1 MRKAATTQLPEGDEN
16 NPPEASPANKSSKPI
31 FPQDAEGFD
40 DLDEYFDN
48 PTAPS
53 LNPSTAG
60 LSLRRRHL
68 SLLRA
73 KPMIASR
80 KQVARLGQTGKTWTS
95 QPTPKSEQ
103 KNKNSVNLRRP
114 TEAEWTDETLV
125 DEEAEQGPVKG
136 QELLQSD
143 EAKHEDP
150 PHTLQEEEEEEEEE
164 EREEQVPLNDD
175 YNTQHEDEEDTEVT
189 FKDTIRLTP
198 SPRSLIGDHAHQ
210 AREVKP
216 SPMRPASPA
225 NTMSPKTPIVQA
237 QSSIIATSVTRNKRT
252 KSASTVGGASSLGAS
267 KRRRRSKFEPLV
279 NLSTDNVDYC
289 NDDDG
294 KPVRRSKRSK
304 IPPLAYWRNEKV
316 IYGRRQS
323 SRMPVIVDVLRKDAA
338 DSPTRRQPIGRAN
351 GGDGRR
357 ATRAPAA
364 VAGTQADLK
373 KAGYR
378 PHVNVTASVM
388 DYDTH
393 QEVERCTLFL
403 HVIIALD

>member
-1 MRKAATTQLPEGDEN
+1 MPEGDEN
-16 NPPEASPANKSSKPI
+16 NPPEASPVNKSNKPL

-48 PTAPS
+48 PTAAALAS
-53 LNPSTAG
+53 STTG

-68 SLLRA
+68 ALLRA
-73 KPMIASR
+73 KPTIASR
-80 KQVARLGQTGKTWTS
+80 RQVARLGHTGKTWTS
-95 QPTPKSEQ
+95 QPTPKSERTTRH
-103 KNKNSVNLRRP
+103 SASLRRP

-125 DEEAEQGPVKG
+125 DEDTGPGQVKD
-136 QELLQSD
+136 QEPIQSD
-143 EAKHEDP
+143 GSRHEDP
-150 PHTLQEEEEEEEEE
+150 PHTLQDEEGEGEGEEEE
-164 EREEQVPLNDD
+164 EEQVPLNDD
-175 YNTQHEDEEDTEVT
+175 YNTPQEEEEDNEVT
-189 FKDTIRLTP
+189 FKETIKLTP
-198 SPRSLIGDHAHQ
+198 SPRSLTSSHGHQ
-210 AREVKP
+210 ARKAEP

-237 QSSIIATSVTRNKRT
+237 QPSIIATSVTRNKRT
-252 KSASTVGGASSLGAS
+252 KSVSAAGGVNSMAAS

-289 NDDDG
+289 DDDAT

-323 SRMPVIVDVLRKDAA
+323 SRMPVIVDVLRKDAT
-338 DSPTRRQPIGRAN
+338 DSPTRRRPISRTN
-351 GGDGRR
+351 GNDGRR
-357 ATRAPAA
+357 TTRAPAA
-364 VAGTQADLK
+364 TAATDTQSDLK

-378 PHVNVTASVM
+378 PRVNVTASVM

-393 QEVERCTLFL
+393 QEVERCTSFTYTVTLL
-403 HVIIALD
+403 VD